1 MHRAINQF
9 RDNLK
14 RARELGALAGA
25 IEALTTPAIDVSDL
39 LRSQLVLAVSA
50 LDQLIHEMARLGM
63 IDAGKGRRLKTD
75 AYYRFQLPVTAV
87 ESAINGT
94 EQEVWL
100 GESVRERHSW
110 QSFQEPDKIA
120 DAIRLI
126 SEVKLWETV
135 GVELGLS
142 PQDAK
147 TQLKLTVDRRNKIA
161 HEADMDP
168 TNTGFRWPIS
178 ASLVKDAVDFIERV
192 AEAIFKVAN

>member
-1 MHRAINQF
+1 M
-9 RDNLK
+9 
-14 RARELGALAGA
+14 AGA

-63 IDAGKGRRLKTD
+63 IDAAKGRRPKTD
-75 AYYRFQLPVTAV
+75 AYYRFLLPVTAV

-94 EQEVWL
+94 EQEVWI

-126 SEVKLWETV
+126 SAIKLWETV
-135 GVELGLS
+135 GEELGLS
-142 PQDAK
+142 PQEVK

-168 TNTGFRWPIS
+168 TNPGFRWPIS

-192 AEAIFKVAN
+192 AEAIFKVAK